1 MGLKAKKPSKNTPKK
16 DGDSV
21 QILGVKVNST
31 STSSVLRKISQR
43 IDGGEKT
50 FVVTPNPEFL
60 VYAQKHFW
68 FKLILNKADIAIP
81 DGIGLVWASRFLVLW
96 SPTEILLSA
105 SDSLAKRCPLLKK
118 LIGARKVKPHKI
130 WWASHTGQEKV
141 TSRPSVIKEKISGA
155 DLMEK
160 LCALAAKKGWSVYLL
175 GGAPGVA
182 LKSLTALKNRY
193 PGLNGWVETGPKLET
208 GNWKL
213 ETAEK
218 WVEKINEKKPTFL
231 FIAFG
236 MGKQEK
242 FIYDNWDKLNVKLA
256 MGVGGA
262 FDYLSGQIPRA
273 PKWIQKLGFEWLY
286 RLIRQPRR
294 WRRQL
299 SLLEFIWLVIKEKF
313 SS

>member
-1 MGLKAKKPSKNTPKK
+1 MEKSSKTTPKK

-21 QILGVKVNST
+21 QILGVRVNST
-31 STSSVLRKISQR
+31 STSSVLKKIGQG

-81 DGIGLVWASRFLVLW
+81 DGIGLVWASRLLAFRPLV
-96 SPTEILLSA
+96 T
-105 SDSLAKRCPLLKK
+105 R
-118 LIGARKVKPHKI
+118 
-130 WWASHTGQEKV
+130 
-141 TSRPSVIKEKISGA
+141 ISGT

-193 PGLNGWVETGPKLET
+193 PGLNGWAETGPELNLSPDTCPPSASRRRGRGHLSPKQEI
-208 GNWKL
+208 
-213 ETAEK
+213 AR
-218 WVEKINEKKPTFL
+218 VVRRINLRKPDFL

-242 FIYDNWDKLNVKLA
+242 FIWDNWGRLDVKLA

-262 FDYLSGQIPRA
+262 FDYLSGQVPRA
-273 PKWIQKLGFEWLY
+273 PKWVRNLGLEWLY
-286 RLIRQPRR
+286 RLFREP
-294 WRRQL
+294 WRCKRQL
-299 SLLEFIWLVIKEKF
+299 KLIEFIWLVIKEKF
-313 SS
+313 SSVI

>member
-21 QILGVKVNST
+21 QILGVRVNST
-31 STSSVLRKISQR
+31 PTSSVLRKIDQR
-43 IDGGEKT
+43 IKRGEKT

-60 VYAQKHFW
+60 VFGQQNPW
-68 FKLILNKADIAIP
+68 FRKILNSATIAIP
-81 DGIGLVWASRFLVLW
+81 DGIGLVWASRLLAFKPLV
-96 SPTEILLSA
+96 T
-105 SDSLAKRCPLLKK
+105 R
-118 LIGARKVKPHKI
+118 
-130 WWASHTGQEKV
+130 
-141 TSRPSVIKEKISGA
+141 ISGT

-160 LCALAAKKGWSVYLL
+160 LCALAAKNGWGVYLL

-182 LKSLTALKNRY
+182 LKSITALKNRY
-193 PGLNGWVETGPKLET
+193 PGLNGWAKSGPELNLSPDTCHLSPKQEI
-208 GNWKL
+208 
-213 ETAEK
+213 AR
-218 WVEKINEKKPTFL
+218 VVRRINLRKPDFL

-262 FDYLSGQIPRA
+262 FDYLSGQVPRA
-273 PKWIQKLGFEWLY
+273 PKWVRNLGLEWLY
-286 RLIRQPRR
+286 RLLREPWR

-299 SLLEFIWLVIKEKF
+299 ALCKFIWLVIKEKF
-313 SS
+313 TSVI